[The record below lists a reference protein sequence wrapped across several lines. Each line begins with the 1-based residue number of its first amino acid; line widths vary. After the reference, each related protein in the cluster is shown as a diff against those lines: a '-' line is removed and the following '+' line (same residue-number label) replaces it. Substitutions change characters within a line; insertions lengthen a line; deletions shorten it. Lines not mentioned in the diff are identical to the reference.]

1 MRWKFNFMGKYYKN
15 TYGKIYSDLAC
26 RLSVIAQQ
34 YDSLQIEDK
43 YKYESTLYICV
54 LQTLLTQF
62 NEIKNE
68 VEKGGN
74 DDFDI
79 EKVWNEDWNSWKI
92 NTTTLSSSKGDSLN
106 IKYVLE
112 NLRHILSHPHPTS
125 KNCSYESINEN
136 DKITEYN
143 FFRVNNGDAFSMEM
157 PTSSLKSLVEKLSDY
172 LSKVTGKVVETGEAR
187 EEVREVM
194 ETKEV

>member
-1 MRWKFNFMGKYYKN
+1 MGKYYTN
-15 TYGKIYSDLAC
+15 SYGKIYSDLAY
-26 RLSVIAQQ
+26 RLGVIAEQ

-68 VEKGGN
+68 VEKRGA
-74 DDFDI
+74 DFNI
-79 EKVWNEDWNSWKI
+79 EAIWNEDWSYWKI
-92 NTTTLSSSKGDSLN
+92 DTTTLSSSKDSPLN

-112 NLRHILSHPHPTS
+112 NLRHILSHPNPIHNT
-125 KNCSYESINEN
+125 CSYESNNEN
-136 DKITEYN
+136 DKIIEYK
-143 FFRVNNGDAFSMEM
+143 FFRVNHGDAFSMEM

-172 LSKVTGKVVETGEAR
+172 LSKVAGKSVEVQELKEKVKAR
-187 EEVREVM
+187 L
-194 ETKEV
+194 